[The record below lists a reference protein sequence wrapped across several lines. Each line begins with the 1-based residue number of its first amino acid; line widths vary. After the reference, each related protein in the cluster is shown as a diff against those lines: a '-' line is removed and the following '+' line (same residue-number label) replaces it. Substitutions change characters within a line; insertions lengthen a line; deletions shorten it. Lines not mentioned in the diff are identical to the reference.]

1 MEQVLPTIFALL
13 VGVAGWYYM
22 FYSPAATNLAAIER
36 PDVNRVRV
44 LLRRFG
50 GFMMILL
57 AVAFYVG
64 AMALIR
70 GQAAVAL
77 ISLGAVTILLCIVI
91 ALGVVDL
98 KLTRRLRSRSN
109 HLE

>member
-1 MEQVLPTIFALL
+1 MEKLLPSLFALL

-22 FYSPAATNLAAIER
+22 FYSPAATSLAAIER

-44 LLRRFG
+44 LLRRLG

-64 AMALIR
+64 AMALIDEN
-70 GQAAVAL
+70 ALVAL
-77 ISLGAVTILLCIVI
+77 VCLGAVTILLSIVI

-98 KLTRRLRSRSN
+98 KLTRRLRSRSD
-109 HLE
+109 HSE

>member
-1 MEQVLPTIFALL
+1 MERLLPSLFALL

-44 LLRRFG
+44 LLRRLG

-64 AMALIR
+64 AMALIDEN
-70 GQAAVAL
+70 ALVAL
-77 ISLGAVTILLCIVI
+77 VCLGAVTILLSIVI

-98 KLTRRLRSRSN
+98 KLTRRLRGRSD
-109 HLE
+109 HPE